1 MIQSPHPSSLQHSAT
16 RRSAVRR
23 SAAPRALV
31 GLALAALAIP
41 SLGQSGPPQAGWT
54 QESADWYTRYELLEP
69 ARQSFRIIYDVTAT
83 TPGAT
88 LFFNP
93 IRVGSEPTV
102 HSVTDLASGKPLEWK
117 IVSSAEAA
125 AEGLANAGHEGEFIR
140 VALARPVPE
149 GGEGRMRID
158 KTYKDPASVFEENG
172 KLVFERTLGV
182 PRNAVVLP
190 AGFELVGCN
199 YPSQVDIEKDGRLR
213 VSFMNRGPAG
223 VPYRVEAR
231 RRQAPLE
238 ASEATSERT
247 DHPPDGQVLHR
258 DPASRS
264 EPSSARTGYD
274 LSERAAQ
281 DREIV
286 YFLLA
291 PESHSFRLYHDYT
304 ERRPGVD
311 RYVNVVRPG
320 SRAADPSA
328 RILDTGEVLTVETL
342 RGDAITAKGVDIG
355 EAVRPESEAVVIWF
369 DAVEPGESKRLRIE
383 ETYTDPGRYGLEGRD
398 LLWDRSFGRPRNAV
412 VLPAGWYLTTSSIPA
427 VVSETEAGEIRLD
440 FENDRPGDIDVL
452 LRARRR

>member
-1 MIQSPHPSSLQHSAT
+1 MPFPFAT
-16 RRSAVRR
+16 STAGRPITPASF
-23 SAAPRALV
+23 SALV
-31 GLALAALAIP
+31 LAAALSPALAQPA
-41 SLGQSGPPQAGWT
+41 PPQTDWT
-54 QESADWYTRYELLEP
+54 QQSADWYTRYELLEP
-69 ARQSFRIIYDVTAT
+69 SRQSFRIIYDVTAT

-102 HSVTDLASGKPLEWK
+102 HSVIDLASGKALEWR
-117 IVSSAEAA
+117 IVSSADAA

-149 GGEGRMRID
+149 GGEGRIRID
-158 KTYKDPASVFEENG
+158 KTYKDPASVFEEDG

-190 AGFELVGCN
+190 AGYELVGCN
-199 YPSQVDIEKDGRLR
+199 YPSQVAAEEDGRIR

-223 VPYRVEAR
+223 VPYRVESRPRA
-231 RRQAPLE
+231 AAHG
-238 ASEATSERT
+238 ASEGSAA
-247 DHPPDGQVLHR
+247 PADGQVLHR
-258 DPASRS
+258 DLTTRI
-264 EPSSARTGYD
+264 EPTSARTGYE

-304 ERRPGVD
+304 ESRPGVD

-320 SRAADPSA
+320 SRAAKPSA
-328 RILDTGEVLTVETL
+328 KILDTGEVLTVETL
-342 RGDAITAKGVDIG
+342 RGAEIAAKGVDIG
-355 EAVRPESEAVVIWF
+355 EPVRPESEAVVIWF

-383 ETYTDPGRYGLEGRD
+383 ETYTDPGRYGLEGDD

-427 VVSETEAGEIRLD
+427 VVTETDAGEIRLD